1 MPQGLPREGNY
12 DLMAITD
19 SPELYRRVQRRNGF
33 AGASLGWMFDGFETF
48 ATVLVAPSIVNQLIG
63 PGTAQSQPIYV
74 AAILATTLVAWGFGG
89 LLSGILADY
98 IGRRRVLM
106 YSILWY
112 SIFAG
117 AAAFSQ
123 SYVIFLVLRFL
134 TGVGMGAEWA
144 AGSSLVSEIWDDR
157 NRGKGI
163 ALLQGIFGVGFLL
176 AAGAWQLV
184 NHGSPD
190 DWRWM
195 YVLGAAPALV
205 SLFVRRRVKD
215 PDIWVAADDKR
226 RDVRARVQRGELVGA
241 GDRQLT
247 KSTLAQLFQSP
258 ELRRRL
264 ILLFL
269 ASLSTTMGWWAVSSW
284 IPLFT
289 AQQLAGKVPHLP
301 TAITTVV
308 IAYNVVGLAGYF
320 LMGVLADWLGR
331 KPAMMIYFAGSLVV
345 VPLLFLTPASP
356 PLFIA
361 LAAINGFFTMGQW
374 TWVALYP
381 AELFPTQVRATAIT
395 LVFNTTRFVV
405 ACGTLLS
412 AAAIHFFGSIAIAAT
427 VLGSGY
433 LLGLLVT
440 PWIGPETKG
449 RPLPGSTIDTD
460 ENWIPLESVA
470 AGHK

>member
-1 MPQGLPREGNY
+1 
-12 DLMAITD
+12 
-19 SPELYRRVQRRNGF
+19 
-33 AGASLGWMFDGFETF
+33 
-48 ATVLVAPSIVNQLIG
+48 
-63 PGTAQSQPIYV
+63 
-74 AAILATTLVAWGFGG
+74 
-89 LLSGILADY
+89 
-98 IGRRRVLM
+98 
-106 YSILWY
+106 
-112 SIFAG
+112 
-117 AAAFSQ
+117 
-123 SYVIFLVLRFL
+123 
-134 TGVGMGAEWA
+134 
-144 AGSSLVSEIWDDR
+144 
-157 NRGKGI
+157 
-163 ALLQGIFGVGFLL
+163 
-176 AAGAWQLV
+176 
-184 NHGSPD
+184 
-190 DWRWM
+190 M

-269 ASLSTTMGWWAVSSW
+269 APLSTTMGWWAVSSW

-361 LAAINGFFTMGQW
+361 LAGHQRLLYDGPMDVGR
-374 TWVALYP
+374 ALSGRALPDAGSRHRDHTRLQYDALRRRLRNTAQCCRDP
-381 AELFPTQVRATAIT
+381 LFSAASPSRRRCWARATC
-395 LVFNTTRFVV
+395 LV
-405 ACGTLLS
+405 CLLR
-412 AAAIHFFGSIAIAAT
+412 
-427 VLGSGY
+427 LGSD
-433 LLGLLVT
+433 
-440 PWIGPETKG
+440 PRPKAG
-449 RPLPGSTIDTD
+449 RCR
-460 ENWIPLESVA
+460 A
-470 AGHK
+470 RR